1 MIVHVVILVSYDE
14 PLSEFTECFPF
25 HYSLSFLFTECF
37 PFYRLVPK
45 LSTPSMLGQR
55 SSSMVLS
62 ILYLRMMT

>member
-14 PLSEFTECFPF
+14 PLFEFIEYFPF
-25 HYSLSFLFTECF
+25 RYSLSFLFTECF

-55 SSSMVLS
+55 
-62 ILYLRMMT
+62 